1 MSDLLYQLSVLIS
14 LLAKYSA
21 VVSRLQCKWRGSCR
35 IQRQILDTILGI
47 IVWKELT
54 EVDFFSGYI
63 WDGLAMMITN
73 LEELIH
79 WLTTYP
85 AGLKLNAHLNT
96 ILSQFFGYHIYLWQ
110 TYLSVASVYIG
121 FGFIS
126 LSCFFGLSVFFAA
139 LSDLLRL
146 LTVHIYCF
154 HIYAFKLATLSVM
167 SIKSLWRLFRGRKY
181 NPLRQRVDSVK
192 LDTRQLFIATLFFI
206 ILLFLLPTILVYF
219 FTFSS
224 ASVSTSAIMFN
235 ALPSPT
241 ISIDGVVAILID
253 EKALAAKPLVILD
266 VRPEEQFAKGHII
279 GAEHY
284 PRFLLCREHY
294 ETESMK
300 RVGMQGTLIVC
311 GQVYG
316 AGQVVSTFCDRGH
329 NAVLL
334 RGDLNSWRCKYPKG
348 LLTTANG
355 KAVKL
360 ELSKLAAQLAINRK
374 PAFERIGFLKATTS
388 SINRNSVREEVKQEG
403 QTNKLK
409 AWR

>member
-1 MSDLLYQLSVLIS
+1 MNFVGRNTIEQKRSLRQCLICFTSYPFLFRYLQNILQLCPDC
-14 LLAKYSA
+14 SA
-21 VVSRLQCKWRGSCR
+21 NGEVRVGR

-126 LSCFFGLSVFFAA
+126 LSCFFG
-139 LSDLLRL
+139 
-146 LTVHIYCF
+146 
-154 HIYAFKLATLSVM
+154 LATLSVM

-374 PAFERIGFLKATTS
+374 PAFERSKFHAFPIS
-388 SINRNSVREEVKQEG
+388 
-403 QTNKLK
+403 
-409 AWR
+409 

>member
-1 MSDLLYQLSVLIS
+1 MLYQLILLIASV
-14 LLAKYSA
+14 AKCSA

-35 IQRQILDTILGI
+35 TQRQILDSVLGV

-54 EVDFFSGYI
+54 EVDFFSDYI
-63 WDGLAMMITN
+63 WDGLSMMITN

-85 AGLKLNAHLNT
+85 AGLKLNSHLNA
-96 ILSQFFGYHIYLWQ
+96 ILSQFFVYHIYLWQ

-219 FTFSS
+219 FVFSS
-224 ASVSTSAIMFN
+224 LHCGVRAMQM
-235 ALPSPT
+235 ALLLLSM
-241 ISIDGVVAILID
+241 VQD
-253 EKALAAKPLVILD
+253 E
-266 VRPEEQFAKGHII
+266 II
-279 GAEHY
+279 FCVLKQHY
-284 PRFLLCREHY
+284 
-294 ETESMK
+294 
-300 RVGMQGTLIVC
+300 
-311 GQVYG
+311 
-316 AGQVVSTFCDRGH
+316 
-329 NAVLL
+329 N
-334 RGDLNSWRCKYPKG
+334 
-348 LLTTANG
+348 
-355 KAVKL
+355 
-360 ELSKLAAQLAINRK
+360 
-374 PAFERIGFLKATTS
+374 
-388 SINRNSVREEVKQEG
+388 
-403 QTNKLK
+403 
-409 AWR
+409 